1 MEAAQEM
8 DELVHAALEKSWH
21 FVSTDPLLAHDN
33 AEELRTRLSNRL
45 RRLAQKGERDVR
57 RLANG
62 AIADLR
68 HGLTTA

>member
-8 DELVHAALEKSWH
+8 EELVQAALEMSWQ
-21 FVSTDPLLAHDN
+21 FVSTDPVLANDN
-33 AEELRTRLSNRL
+33 AEELRTRLSGRVK
-45 RRLAQKGERDVR
+45 RLAQKGERDVW

-68 HGLTTA
+68 HGLTAA

>member
-8 DELVHAALEKSWH
+8 DELVHAALEKSWL
-21 FVSTDPLLAHDN
+21 FVSADPFLADDN

-45 RRLAQKGERDVR
+45 RRLAQKGETDVR

-68 HGLTTA
+68 HGLTAA

>member
-1 MEAAQEM
+1 MEAAQETA
-8 DELVHAALEKSWH
+8 ELVHAALEKSWQ
-21 FVSTDPLLAHDN
+21 FVSTDPLLANDN

-68 HGLTTA
+68 HGLTAG